1 MGQNPRMSR
10 SGATEHARVAIATL
24 AGPWGPY
31 HVATSAR
38 GVVAAEWG
46 ISRERFETSL
56 SHRLGSPLETGA
68 EAEAMLRRL
77 RPRIERLL
85 SGAAVDGSTIPL
97 DLADRP
103 AFDQGVLIAVRDIP
117 WGRTASYGE
126 IARRVGAPRAARAVG
141 GAVGRNPVSLVVPCH
156 RVIAADGTLGG
167 YGGDGP
173 AGRADALERKQ
184 ALLLREG
191 ITVASRSG

>member
-10 SGATEHARVAIATL
+10 SGVTEPARVAIATL